1 MKSNKVQFRL
11 RKGMRIPVL
20 GFCLLV
26 LFVSCAVADV
36 VQWQPCSFSF
46 TAVENHPGWTF
57 LAQAYFVHEE
67 SQTQQ
72 SIEAYWDGG
81 QTWVVRFA
89 PSLSAGENRV
99 SLALWIVSSGFTTKI

>member
-1 MKSNKVQFRL
+1 MFMPS
-11 RKGMRIPVL
+11 
-20 GFCLLV
+20 
-26 LFVSCAVADV
+26 AVADV
-36 VQWQPCSFSF
+36 VQWQPCQFSL
-46 TAVENHPGWTF
+46 TAAQKHPWWTF
-57 LAQAYFVHEE
+57 PLQAHFVHEE